1 MTMFSLLCAVT
12 VTLFAEKHAHA
23 KGLHYPSLMAL
34 LAGALVL
41 GAAYL
46 WN

>member
-1 MTMFSLLCAVT
+1 MTLFSLLCAVT
-12 VTLFAEKHAHA
+12 VTLLAEKHARHR
-23 KGLHYPSLMAL
+23 GYHYPTLMAIA
-34 LAGALVL
+34 AGAIVL